1 MSPMRG
7 SPGVGVGSL
16 QGRRNNRAGSIALR
30 ARVRQGGERL
40 FLGSGS
46 SAGGT
51 NHRGVGGVGLFLS
64 LTYINIFNIYIY
76 IHIVDITGAHS
87 LTPTLTQSPTPV
99 TYAVSINGHPV
110 TQSQSVTRYAHDTLA
125 RDTVV
130 LQNWPTLPTPCQAAR
145 PLSNIY
151 VPRHA
156 AQALGANRTQTDPRP
171 TPYQP
176 QPTPT
181 DPAAEQVKYM
191 YTRECLHEWFFS
203 PEQPLAIRG
212 YMVVVDPEHPHV
224 YSRAFGSVC
233 TSGCSHLNHAR
244 SDGMSHYRPPPFRRT

>member
-1 MSPMRG
+1 
-7 SPGVGVGSL
+7 
-16 QGRRNNRAGSIALR
+16 
-30 ARVRQGGERL
+30 
-40 FLGSGS
+40 
-46 SAGGT
+46 
-51 NHRGVGGVGLFLS
+51 
-64 LTYINIFNIYIY
+64 
-76 IHIVDITGAHS
+76 
-87 LTPTLTQSPTPV
+87 
-99 TYAVSINGHPV
+99 VSINGHPV

-151 VPRHA
+151 VPRRA

-244 SDGMSHYRPPPFRRT
+244 SDGMSHYRPPPVPSYAEACRARGRETATIVPRTGIPVSRYPGRTVLVKGRNSEKTIL